1 MIIGI
6 GLLLRFAWPLN
17 NRLMSVNNNPL
28 ITFGIYFPLGL
39 LTYAGV
45 LFALPRVSVALVLCA
60 GFVGLTLGSL
70 ILEKFGLL
78 GTPKFPIRPIRV
90 LGLLLLLCALFLL

>member
-1 MIIGI
+1 MIGI

-17 NRLMSVNNNPL
+17 NQLMSVHDNPL
-28 ITFGIYFPLGL
+28 ITLGLYFPLGF
-39 LTYAGV
+39 LTFAGV

-78 GTPKFPIRPIRV
+78 GTPKLPMRPIRV
-90 LGLLLLLCALFLL
+90 LGLLLLLCALFIL